1 MLGRTVCAGF
11 VAFSALVGMANL
23 AAADRSDLRP
33 IGVCIDK
40 PGTGTFVAVGVW
52 TSCNDA
58 DGTART
64 KAHGDLPKALPEM
77 VAPQASQSLKGV

>member
-40 PGTGTFVAVGVW
+40 
-52 TSCNDA
+52 
-58 DGTART
+58 ARRNSDYD
-64 KAHGDLPKALPEM
+64 HAL
-77 VAPQASQSLKGV
+77 SF

>member
-11 VAFSALVGMANL
+11 VASSALVGMANF

-40 PGTGTFVAVGVW
+40 PGTGTFVGVGV
-52 TSCNDA
+52 
-58 DGTART
+58 
-64 KAHGDLPKALPEM
+64 
-77 VAPQASQSLKGV
+77 